1 MKPSNEIGVTDSPAT
16 LPVVACRAWLA
27 DKNLY
32 LVTGKRGGHSTAKL
46 YVIASDA
53 GEAEQKAND
62 TWTAWE
68 YNHTAVETKIV
79 ASGKRY
85 GWPDDVETIVC

>member
-1 MKPSNEIGVTDSPAT
+1 ME
-16 LPVVACRAWLA
+16 WLA

-46 YVIASDA
+46 YVLASDA
-53 GEAEQKAND
+53 GEAEQKANA

>member
-1 MKPSNEIGVTDSPAT
+1 MKPSNETGS
-16 LPVVACRAWLA
+16 AWLA

-46 YVIASDA
+46 YVLASDA

-68 YNHTAVETKIV
+68 YNHTAVETKVV

-85 GWPDDVETIVC
+85 GWPNDVETIVC